1 MSDVIDARRLAPEAY
16 AQQAA
21 FERAAWAG
29 LGDPALA
36 ELLKVRVSQLNG
48 CGFCLDLHHRGAL
61 AAGVPQRK
69 LHLVAGWRD
78 APVFDARERA
88 ALALADASVRSPHPA
103 PDAAERAAAREHFTD
118 AELAGLLLGLAGIG
132 SWNRI
137 ALATG
142 LAFPADDAA
151 ADRMAARM
159 LGHPV
164 G

>member
-1 MSDVIDARRLAPEAY
+1 MSDFIDVRRLAPEAY
-16 AQQAA
+16 ANQAA
-21 FERAAWAG
+21 FEREAWAG
-29 LGDPALA
+29 LGDEGLA

-78 APVFDARERA
+78 APCFDARERS
-88 ALALADASVRSPHPA
+88 ALAVADASVRVPHPA
-103 PDAAERAAAREHFTD
+103 PDAAELAAAREHFTE
-118 AELAGLLLGLAGIG
+118 AELAGLLPGLAGIG

-137 ALATG
+137 ALNTG

-151 ADRMAARM
+151 ADRLAARL
-159 LGHPV
+159 LGVPAA
-164 G
+164 